1 MKETITVKAE
11 ARAASG
17 TNPVGRLRQSGQL
30 PGVVYSEGKPAE
42 MIQTDLHAFRSML
55 KHHHGEHMIMDLV
68 VGGGAP
74 RKVLL
79 KEVQHDPIMGHPI
92 HVDFYAVNMSRKVRV
107 DIPVRLTGIPIGVS
121 NQGGILDHLLREVE
135 VECLPGDLMEEIV
148 VDVAALELGKH
159 LSVADIRLDAS
170 KYRMVTAGEIAI
182 AAVSAP
188 KEEEVAAPAEG
199 EAAAAGP
206 EVIGEKKAEEGEA
219 AEGAAPAKGGKPED
233 KKAGGKPDDKKAGK
247 PEEAKGEKKEAKK
260 EAKK

>member
-1 MKETITVKAE
+1 MKDTITVRAE
-11 ARAASG
+11 PRKEAG
-17 TNPVGRLRQSGQL
+17 TAPMGRLRQAGQL

-68 VGGGAP
+68 VGSTAP

-79 KEVQHDPIMGHPI
+79 KEVQHHPIEGHPI

-107 DIPVRLTGIPIGVS
+107 GIPVRLLGTPTGVS

-135 VECLPGDLMEEIV
+135 IECLPGDLMEEITM
-148 VDVAALELGKH
+148 DVSALELGKH
-159 LSVADIRLDAS
+159 LSVADIKLDAS
-170 KYRMVTAGEIAI
+170 KYRLVTAGDIAI

-233 KKAGGKPDDKKAGK
+233 KKAGKPDEKKAGK
-247 PEEAKGEKKEAKK
+247 PEDAKADKKEAKK